1 MLRYVVIA
9 LSMLLGTACASPPP
23 VSPIDVTPVVPGTNE
38 RVNVSHVYVLVDSS
52 ASIADDF
59 AAQKAAVQALA
70 SGMPDGSYEVAA
82 IAFGGYQRQTE
93 GLHPFDRENLK
104 QGAAALRHLRQGTPL
119 DRVIT
124 ELTPKT
130 QGKFGR
136 GQVIVFS
143 DGLPTDPVG
152 REIDERVVISAAK
165 QLRADWEGELCF
177 HTIQTGSDPA
187 GAAFLTKLS
196 QATSCGSARSLSSIQ
211 TAASI
216 QSFEREIFFGRAA
229 IVAPLAR
236 GVGDADGDG
245 VADDKDQCPATPGGA
260 TSDGRGCWI
269 VPGLQF
275 AFDKADIKPRY
286 HAELANIVRV
296 LNENPGI
303 EVRLDGHTDS
313 VGPEAYNQGLSERRA
328 KAVETYL
335 ERNGIAA
342 SRVSSRG
349 FGESRPAYSNDT
361 EEGQAKNRR
370 TEITVLQS
378 Q

>member
-1 MLRYVVIA
+1 MLRYVGIA
-9 LSMLLGTACASPPP
+9 LSVLLGTACASPPP
-23 VSPIDVTPVVPGTNE
+23 VSPIDVRPVVPGTNE

-82 IAFGGYQRQTE
+82 IAFGGYERQTE

-104 QGAAALRHLRQGTPL
+104 QGAAALRHLREGTPL

-136 GQVIVFS
+136 GQVLVFS
-143 DGLPTDPVG
+143 DGLPTDPIG
-152 REIDERVVISAAK
+152 REIDEQVVISAAK

-211 TAASI
+211 TADSI

-245 VADDKDQCPATPGGA
+245 IADDKDQCPGTPGGA
-260 TSDGRGCWI
+260 TSDGRGC
-269 VPGLQF
+269 F
-275 AFDKADIKPRY
+275 
-286 HAELANIVRV
+286 ANIVRV

-313 VGPEAYNQGLSERRA
+313 VGAEAYNQTLSERRA

-342 SRVSSRG
+342 SRLSSRG